1 MAQPLSSFQQLV
13 DFLGTHGLD
22 SEHAVPVAEKFM
34 EAVNVDFDADGN
46 FAAMLVDYDPAA
58 GTLKKA

>member
-1 MAQPLSSFQQLV
+1 MTSTLSSFQQLV
-13 DFLGTHGLD
+13 DFLATKGLD
-22 SEHAVPVAEKFM
+22 TEKAVPVAERFM

-46 FAAMLVDYDPAA
+46 FAPIAVDFDPTV